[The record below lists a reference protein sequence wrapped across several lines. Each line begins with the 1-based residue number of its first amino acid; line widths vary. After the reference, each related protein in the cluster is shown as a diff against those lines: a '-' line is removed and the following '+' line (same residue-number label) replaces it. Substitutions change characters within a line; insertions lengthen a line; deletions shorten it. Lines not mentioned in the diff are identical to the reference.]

1 MSTHKVSNESIRSM
15 VLSYGILMWMKRK
28 ELEITDPVPIQTRHI
43 QNRFS
48 SKIWTKRI
56 HTVFTELT
64 NTHPQFYISNDVL
77 YYHPVEA
84 SQ

>member
-1 MSTHKVSNESIRSM
+1 
-15 VLSYGILMWMKRK
+15 MWMKRK